1 MIFAHLE
8 QHLNVMLG
16 SCLIAIFMLTEIG
29 PRRVITCSRGSPE
42 VSTGS
47 CPFEV

>member
-8 QHLNVMLG
+8 KHLNAMLG
-16 SCLIAIFMLTEIG
+16 SSFIANFMLTEIG
-29 PRRVITCSRGSPE
+29 PRGVITCSRGSPE

-47 CPFEV
+47 DQVQV